1 MKERKDELRRK
12 RGALE
17 LNSDL
22 DLDADPKPSFV
33 PPQRNRA
40 DLPSGVEGV
49 GAVSVSHDR
58 VNFRSKLHAQIK
70 QQEKEAKE
78 QMLKNY
84 MEKQERNERVRN
96 YSKNVKDLYAPGG
109 KRASKSQRPI
119 ELTDNETTE
128 ATEDRKNFLMHDS
141 ESGITKEIRPRLRSG
156 ATNQRANNQS
166 EQATPNSLA
175 DKHAKRLKVAK
186 SSRVTLG
193 ANDGGKPPRIGAG
206 KNMMPEIDL
215 TLSN

>member
-1 MKERKDELRRK
+1 MIKERKDELRRK

-22 DLDADPKPSFV
+22 DLDADPKPSLV

-40 DLPSGVEGV
+40 DLPSGVQGV
-49 GAVSVSHDR
+49 GAVSSSHDR

-96 YSKNVKDLYAPGG
+96 YSKNVKDLYGPGG
-109 KRASKSQRPI
+109 KRASKS
-119 ELTDNETTE
+119 
-128 ATEDRKNFLMHDS
+128 
-141 ESGITKEIRPRLRSG
+141 
-156 ATNQRANNQS
+156 
-166 EQATPNSLA
+166 
-175 DKHAKRLKVAK
+175 
-186 SSRVTLG
+186 
-193 ANDGGKPPRIGAG
+193 
-206 KNMMPEIDL
+206 
-215 TLSN
+215 